1 MPADMVDSPPRS
13 DPPYVPIRHTRWP
26 VRRTPRPLIA
36 AGLVLLVIAVLVGL
50 AHRPSAAQR
59 AADLRGFIHDMN
71 ADIESCAGGVGES
84 LTVLHAVQS
93 GASHDTQTAI
103 KIARVGAANCSPANN
118 ELLADLT
125 QYQVTG
131 SLASFRL
138 ARVVSGLVTW
148 ASPDA
153 ERVQSDV
160 ADLLAASSPQA
171 RARASAA
178 LRQARA
184 KLDVQRSAVDSVI
197 ESASAALSA
206 HVAPPRL
213 PG

>member
-1 MPADMVDSPPRS
+1 MVDSPPRS

-26 VRRTPRPLIA
+26 GGRTPRPLIA

-50 AHRPSAAQR
+50 AHRPSTEQR
-59 AADLRGFIHDMN
+59 AADLRGFTREMN
-71 ADIESCAGGVGES
+71 ADIESCAGGVRES
-84 LTVLHAVQS
+84 LFALHAIQS

-103 KIARVGAANCSPANN
+103 KIARDGAANCSPANN
-118 ELLADLT
+118 ELLADLA
-125 QYQVTG
+125 QYQVTE

-138 ARVVSGLVTW
+138 ARVVSGLMTW
-148 ASPDA
+148 AAPDA
-153 ERVQSDV
+153 ERVQADV
-160 ADLLAASSPQA
+160 ADVLAASSPQA
-171 RARASAA
+171 RALASAA

-184 KLDVQRSAVDSVI
+184 RLDMQRSAVYSII

-206 HVAPPRL
+206 HAAPPRL

>member
-1 MPADMVDSPPRS
+1 MVDSPPRS

-26 VRRTPRPLIA
+26 GGRTPRPLVA

-50 AHRPSAAQR
+50 AHRPSAGQR
-59 AADLRGFIHDMN
+59 AADLRGFIREVN
-71 ADIESCAGGVGES
+71 ADIESCAGGVRES
-84 LTVLHAVQS
+84 IFALHAIQS
-93 GASHDTQTAI
+93 GASHDTRTAI
-103 KIARVGAANCSPANN
+103 KIARDGAANCSPANN
-118 ELLADLT
+118 ELLADLA
-125 QYQVTG
+125 QYQVTE

-138 ARVVSGLVTW
+138 ARVVSGLMTW

-160 ADLLAASSPQA
+160 ADVLAASSPQA
-171 RARASAA
+171 RALASAA

-184 KLDVQRSAVDSVI
+184 KLDVQRSAVYSVI

-206 HVAPPRL
+206 HAAPPRL